1 MALHRTTPLRWTA
14 AAAATL
20 ILLSGCDTLSFRRLD
35 FDDTEAVR
43 ITRITV
49 RPGAGD
55 VVVRA
60 AGTAAQ
66 VRIKRVLRYQG
77 DEPTARYEIKGD
89 ELVLD
94 TDCGPRC
101 SISYEVTAPQGV
113 AVRGEGASG
122 DVELSGV
129 GPVEMKVDSG
139 NITVAGATGD
149 VRAETESGN
158 VKVTDVTGATRLR
171 ATSGDVTGRG
181 LAGPVDAAADSGNVE
196 VELARPGSARA
207 HAGSGNVDLI
217 VPAGRY
223 RVRAH
228 TDSGDTDV
236 AVPDDPAATQ
246 VLDAQAGS
254 GNVTV
259 SQR

>member
-1 MALHRTTPLRWTA
+1 MALHRTTSPRWVA
-14 AAAATL
+14 ASAATL
-20 ILLSGCDTLSFRRLD
+20 ILLSGCDTLSSRRLD
-35 FDDTEAVR
+35 FDNTEAVR
-43 ITRITV
+43 ITRVTV

-66 VRIKRVLRYQG
+66 VRIKRTVRYQG

-113 AVRGEGASG
+113 AVRGETGSG

-129 GPVEMKVDSG
+129 GPVEMKLSSG
-139 NITVAGATGD
+139 NITVVGATGD
-149 VRAETESGN
+149 VRAETNSGN
-158 VKVTDVTGATRLR
+158 IEVSDVTGTASLR
-171 ATSGDVTGRG
+171 AASGDVSARG
-181 LAGPVDAAADSGNVE
+181 LAGPVDAAAGSGNVE

-228 TDSGDTDV
+228 ADWATPTWRCRTIPPPPRCSTRGR
-236 AVPDDPAATQ
+236 AAGT
-246 VLDAQAGS
+246 
-254 GNVTV
+254 
-259 SQR
+259 